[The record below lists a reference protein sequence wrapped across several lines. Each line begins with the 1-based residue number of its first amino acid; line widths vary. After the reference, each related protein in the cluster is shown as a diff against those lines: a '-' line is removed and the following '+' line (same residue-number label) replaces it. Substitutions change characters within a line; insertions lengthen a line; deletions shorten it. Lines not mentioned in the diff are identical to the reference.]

1 MMKTFSK
8 LARTLVVPVMVLA
21 SVTSTVH
28 ASGPSF
34 SDYFPSQ
41 SRATYNSS
49 DPATNYWALLIG
61 INDYAGSTKDNIGS
75 YQDAYNLRK
84 YLFSLHW
91 HADHVVLLGNSKAT
105 ASMVIQSI
113 RWLASKTNSS
123 STVVFYYA
131 GHERPGHTTAD
142 GDSESMDVGLW
153 ASDNKTIWDGTI
165 GKELGKVRA
174 HHMWIGI
181 SSCRAGGF
189 DDSGMVKSGR
199 ILTYSSPQSELSYE
213 DPQTHATVFGWYM
226 INSAMQ
232 TGAGDTNGDGVVS
245 VEEAYKYARP
255 QVVERTRGKQHPE
268 IIDKVSGS
276 MSLVAPVPPPPASP
290 PPQRTCAVVI
300 CH

>member
-1 MMKTFSK
+1 MRMLF
-8 LARTLVVPVMVLA
+8 RVGRVMVVFAVFA

-28 ASGPSF
+28 ASGPRF
-34 SDYFPSQ
+34 ADYFPSQ
-41 SRATYNSS
+41 SRATYQSS
-49 DPATNYWALLIG
+49 NPATNYWALLIG
-61 INDYAGSTKDNIGS
+61 INQYSGSTKDNIGS

-84 YLFSLHW
+84 YLLSLHW
-91 HADHVVLLGNSKAT
+91 HADHITLLGNSKAT
-105 ASMVIQSI
+105 ASMVIQSM

-131 GHERPGHTTAD
+131 GHERPGHSTSD

-153 ASDNKTIWDGTI
+153 ASDNRTVWDGTI

-174 HHMWIGI
+174 RHMWIGI

-189 DDSGMVKSGR
+189 SDSGMVKSGR

-213 DPQTHATVFGWYM
+213 DPQAHTTVFGWYM
-226 INSAMQ
+226 INAAMQ
-232 TGAGDTNGDGVVS
+232 NGAGDANGDGVVT

-255 QVVERTRGKQHPE
+255 QVISRTRNKQHPK
-268 IIDKVSGS
+268 IIDKLSGS
-276 MSLVAPVPPPPASP
+276 MSLVAPVPPPPPSTQP
-290 PPQRTCAVVI
+290 KKTCTLFV